1 MTTGIMKRENG
12 TASMPAT
19 SFNGLVDQLFQ
30 NNLSRFFE
38 DDEWGFR
45 GLKHN
50 SNIPV
55 NVKETDRTYEMLL
68 VAPGLKK
75 EDFKI
80 NINKDLLT
88 VSFEQKEEDQQTKK
102 IENNWLRNEYKFQS
116 FSRSFTL
123 DDSLDANKITAEYR
137 DGILHLTLP
146 KKEGTQRLSRS
157 IEVK

>member
-19 SFNGLVDQLFQ
+19 SFSGLVDQLFQ
-30 NNLSRFFE
+30 NNLNRFFE
-38 DDEWGFR
+38 DDAWGFR
-45 GLKHN
+45 GLNHN
-50 SNIPV
+50 TSIPV
-55 NVKETDRTYEMLL
+55 NVQETDKTYEMQL

-88 VSFEQKEEDQQTKK
+88 VSFEQKEESQQ
-102 IENNWLRNEYKFQS
+102 ENKNESWVRKEYKLQS
-116 FSRSFTL
+116 FTRSFNL
-123 DDSLDANKITAEYR
+123 DDSLDANKITAQYK

-146 KKEGTQRLSRS
+146 KKEGAQRLSRN